1 MSRISKFLEKPVPKM
16 DRYDKYVVI
25 FMKIVAGVPH
35 ELKRKRI
42 KPYITKVSFRN
53 FSAPFIIETPTYRR
67 RNTYYYQFDIEK
79 GQMFS
84 VGTKSPIDLA
94 FMNLILEGSTIKQ
107 LVSSVERVKIGMV
120 IIYMIM
126 GIAMG
131 AGLGYIIGNFAPMP

>member
-1 MSRISKFLEKPVPKM
+1 M
-16 DRYDKYVVI
+16 
-25 FMKIVAGVPH
+25 
-35 ELKRKRI
+35 
-42 KPYITKVSFRN
+42 
-53 FSAPFIIETPTYRR
+53 
-67 RNTYYYQFDIEK
+67 YYQFDIEK

-84 VGTKSPIDLA
+84 IGQKSPIDLA
-94 FMNLILEGSTIKQ
+94 FMNLVLEGSTIKQ